1 MCTTLFS
8 YFWLPYRM
16 LTTKNLVSIT
26 LQLIPFTHFALP
38 LTLPLSYN
46 HYSVLCSYAFVFLV

>member
-1 MCTTLFS
+1 M
-8 YFWLPYRM
+8 PHRM
-16 LTTKNLVSIT
+16 LTTKNLDSVT

-38 LTLPLSYN
+38 LTLPLSGN